1 MFYTYA
7 HYTPEGRLFYIGKG
21 RSERRAYN
29 FHNRNRYWK
38 TVVAKHG
45 KPNVAVLAHWD
56 TEEEAFSHEV
66 LLISCFKDMGYKLC
80 NLTDGGEGASGRVLS
95 EEHKQKIGAA
105 QKGKP
110 GKKPTPET
118 LVKLRISHLGQK
130 AWNKGLKG
138 VYTQTKETVEK
149 RAAKLIGNTFKG
161 FYKYIG
167 TNLVTGEVISFVGD
181 KQIKDAGF
189 QITCVRKCADGK
201 LYRKSHKGFAWTK
214 ELLKE
219 TS

>member
-1 MFYTYA
+1 M
-7 HYTPEGRLFYIGKG
+7 
-21 RSERRAYN
+21 
-29 FHNRNRYWK
+29 
-38 TVVAKHG
+38 VAKHG
-45 KPNVAVLAHWD
+45 KPNVEVLAHWG
-56 TEEEAFSHEV
+56 TEKEAFSHEV

-105 QKGKP
+105 QKGRP

-118 LVKLRISHLGQK
+118 LIKLRTSHLGQK

-138 VYTQTKETVEK
+138 VYTQAKETVEK

-161 FYKYIG
+161 VYKYIG
-167 TNLVTGEVISFVGD
+167 TNLVTGEVLSFVGD

-201 LYRKSHKGFAWTK
+201 LYRKTHKGFTWAKKPLK
-214 ELLKE
+214 ELL
-219 TS
+219 